1 MFEGAA
7 EFETDLL
14 PRIRAV
20 PCFREPTRE
29 EIDDSY
35 AAYLTGD
42 WDHLCDT
49 WARVAE
55 PTRATVPPR
64 LRRFYDGAGALPP
77 IMNGL
82 LFLASVRAALAAG
95 IEARKLLRPEVVA
108 CITTEFPWLEHRH
121 EHIPPGYCPPFEF
134 PGPFIEFIDAPRL
147 DDVRAR
153 WQLTTAFN
161 EVQQTVYSAHAAA
174 RFRLPALELHAAR
187 ERELAH
193 NYFDHWAPA
202 CTRELWAQSIYVLD
216 VLNAGVFDLIV
227 RARGLRLMANSV
239 LGAAFWRG
247 EWAAFERNLR
257 DPQVLVPVEAS
268 SGDRA

>member
-7 EFETDLL
+7 EFESDLL
-14 PRIRAV
+14 PRIREV

-29 EIDDSY
+29 EIDESY

-55 PTRATVPPR
+55 PTRATVPPH
-64 LRRFYDGAGALPP
+64 LQGFYDRAGMLPP

-82 LFLASVRAALAAG
+82 LFLASVRSALAAG
-95 IEARKLLRPEVVA
+95 VEARQRLRPEVVA

-121 EHIPPGYCPPFEF
+121 EHIPPGYTPPFEF
-134 PGPFIEFIDAPRL
+134 PRPFTDFIDAEDL
-147 DDVRAR
+147 DDVRVR

-161 EVQQTVYSAHAAA
+161 EVQQTVYSAHAAQ
-174 RFRLPALELHAAR
+174 RFRLPALERHAAR

-193 NYFDHWAPA
+193 NYFGHWAPA

-216 VLNAGVFDLIV
+216 ALNAAIFDLIV
-227 RARGLRLMANSV
+227 RARGFRLMANS
-239 LGAAFWRG
+239 LFGAAFRRG
-247 EWAAFERNLR
+247 EWTAFERNLAV
-257 DPQVLVPVEAS
+257 PQALVPIE
-268 SGDRA
+268 